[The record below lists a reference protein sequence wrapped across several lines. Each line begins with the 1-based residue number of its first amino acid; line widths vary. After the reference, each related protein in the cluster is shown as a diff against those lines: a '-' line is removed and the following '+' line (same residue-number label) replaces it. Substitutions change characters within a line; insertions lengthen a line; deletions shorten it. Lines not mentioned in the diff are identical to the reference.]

1 MEGDSMANQQRHG
14 RVQQEILRSVTD
26 ILQKQV
32 NDPRVKGITVTEV
45 ELTGDLQDATVY
57 YSSLNEDPQ
66 ENEEIQ
72 KGLDKATGLVRSQVG
87 QRLTTYHTPRLVFK
101 RDESIATGNRIDELL
116 NQIKDQDE

>member
-26 ILQKQV
+26 ILQKEV
-32 NDPRVKGITVTEV
+32 NDPPVQGITVTEV

-66 ENEEIQ
+66 ENENIQ
-72 KGLDKATGLVRSQVG
+72 KGLDKATGLVQSQVG

-101 RDESIATGNRIDELL
+101 RDKSIATGNRIDELL